1 MSEFKEYIIM
11 LLLFLLIVEVGGGM
25 GWSVQKLS
33 DYYDTRQRL
42 TQIEIRLD
50 EIERQ
55 LAEPHLPGGQD
66 VNE

>member
-11 LLLFLLIVEVGGGM
+11 FLMVVAVVGGL
-25 GWSVQKLS
+25 GWSAQKLS
-33 DYYDTRQRL
+33 DYVDIRQPRL